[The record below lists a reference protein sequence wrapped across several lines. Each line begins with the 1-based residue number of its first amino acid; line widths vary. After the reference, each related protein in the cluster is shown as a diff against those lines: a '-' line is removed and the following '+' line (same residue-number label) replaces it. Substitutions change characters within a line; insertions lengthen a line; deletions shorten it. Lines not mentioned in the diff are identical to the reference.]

1 VVEKPHKWRWL
12 SLTLFREEGFSLETK
27 KANPLKSARFMC
39 GSTNLMMNLLISYM
53 KIDKK

>member
-1 VVEKPHKWRWL
+1 VEKPHKWRWL
-12 SLTLFREEGFSLETK
+12 SGTLFREEGFSLETK